1 MTMKTTQLYF
11 FICLLLFVSVNSK
24 AGAPKG
30 APIFSLEKKYHDFG
44 TITEG
49 EVVTTVFVFTNTGDG
64 PLIISDIITPCG
76 CTVPEWPKEPILPGE
91 QKEIKVEF
99 NSKGKSGIQRKM
111 LRVISNASG
120 ENVLQIKL
128 NVIPS

>member
-1 MTMKTTQLYF
+1 MKLLKITTLVIFGLAMSHINQ
-11 FICLLLFVSVNSK
+11 

-30 APIFSLEKKYHDFG
+30 GPVFSVEKKYHDFG

-49 EVVTTVFVFTNTGDG
+49 EVVSVIFVFKNSGTG

-76 CTVPEWPKEPILPGE
+76 CTVPDWPKEPIMPGE
-91 QKEIKVEF
+91 EKEIKVEF

-111 LRVISNASG
+111 LRIISNSSG
-120 ENVLQIKL
+120 ENVLQIKA
-128 NVIPS
+128 NVIPA